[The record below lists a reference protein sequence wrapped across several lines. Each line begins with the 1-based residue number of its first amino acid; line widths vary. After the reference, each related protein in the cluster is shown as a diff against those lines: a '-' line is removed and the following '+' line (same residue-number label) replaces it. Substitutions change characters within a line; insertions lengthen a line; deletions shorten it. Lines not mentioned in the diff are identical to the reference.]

1 MDLENRDT
9 SLVHSLMVNANVHVF
24 VNSNLLQVLLFT
36 KNQSEKEIDEMHLNY
51 SKWFFFF
58 GDTHSQF
65 VDTLEVWLIKVTAVA
80 TASTDK
86 TVLHNC
92 SPSVW
97 NVYLHTA
104 WRPSSCAKG
113 TPEHNKWLPH
123 VRSNPKQ
130 NRNS

>member
-58 GDTHSQF
+58 GDT
-65 VDTLEVWLIKVTAVA
+65 VILNL
-80 TASTDK
+80 
-86 TVLHNC
+86 L
-92 SPSVW
+92 
-97 NVYLHTA
+97 
-104 WRPSSCAKG
+104 
-113 TPEHNKWLPH
+113 TP
-123 VRSNPKQ
+123 
-130 NRNS
+130 